1 MSGIRTG
8 VTLPKSIGT
17 MSEERDNNTIL
28 PELPS
33 EADAQRERLREIDPY
48 LLDATENY
56 PEPYYLLEY
65 NGVPLSPFGGIQAIS
80 GQKKNGKTWLQ
91 AILMAAILG
100 VDSNRVATYLPGL
113 KVPQRTLE
121 HLGHL
126 PTALYVD
133 TEMEKLNSA
142 KVLRRVHWLCGW
154 QMDMPCDRFHVLWL
168 RSITD
173 VKDKD
178 GKVKEK
184 AHERRYRLIKQAID
198 ILKPDVVFIDGI
210 RDIIGDFNDNAASSE
225 LVTDLM
231 ALAEQKQICIW
242 NTLHM
247 NPRMKNDDES
257 KMRGHLGTELGNKV
271 TDTLVCIKHKN
282 DKTGDVY
289 FTVKQD
295 DARGKD
301 MEDWEFVV
309 TGAAGALGVP
319 QMRAVASEQDI
330 TDTKIQQARIE
341 ADDYFKLYNWTAG
354 GATYTDLENF
364 LRAKGVTSKRKL
376 GTLFDVAK
384 EAGIIYKSENRKY
397 HYAGLNREIPNDEP
411 ESLPFERQNDNE
423 NNDF

>member
-1 MSGIRTG
+1 
-8 VTLPKSIGT
+8 
-17 MSEERDNNTIL
+17 MSEEQNNIPLAPL

-33 EADAQRERLREIDPY
+33 EEDARREQMKEIEPY
-48 LLDATENY
+48 LLDARENY

-65 NGVPLSPFGGIQAIS
+65 NGVPFSTIGGIQAIS
-80 GQKKNGKTWLQ
+80 GQKKNGKTFLLAQ
-91 AILMAAILG
+91 LMAAVLG
-100 VDSNRVATYLPGL
+100 LDSNRVNTYLPGL
-113 KVPQRTLE
+113 KVPERTLDK
-121 HLGHL
+121 LGHL
-126 PTALYVD
+126 PTVLYVD
-133 TEMEKLNSA
+133 TEMEKLNIA

-154 QMDMPCDRFHVLWL
+154 QMDVPNERFHVLWL

-173 VKDKD
+173 TKDQH
-178 GKVKEK
+178 GGVT
-184 AHERRYRLIKQAID
+184 ERACDHRYRLIKQAIN
-198 ILKPDVVFIDGI
+198 ILHPDAVFIDGI
-210 RDIIGDFNDNAASSE
+210 RDIIGNFNDNEESSS

-231 ALAEQKQICIW
+231 ALAEEKNICIW

-247 NPRMKNDDES
+247 NPRPKNDDES
-257 KMRGHLGTELGNKV
+257 KMRGHLGTELGNKI
-271 TDTLVCIKHKN
+271 TDTLICIKHKQN
-282 DKTGDVY
+282 GNVW

-309 TGAAGALGVP
+309 TNAAGALGVP
-319 QMRAVASEQDI
+319 QMRAVASDQDI
-330 TDTKIQQARIE
+330 ADAKIQQQRQE
-341 ADDYFKLYNWTAG
+341 ADGYFKLYNWTAG

-376 GTLFDVAK
+376 GTLFDIAK

-423 NNDF
+423 NNEF